1 MSVDIAKLKQIV
13 EATAAGAPVYVGQ
26 VIGQPMLAYNPP
38 LIEINTAVT
47 NPADPTEVLCRSTP
61 AAADYLKANE
71 GQAEAGKANGSG
83 SKYAIITNA
92 ELPAAKKRGNTAG
105 SGAPTKYPFADLEVN
120 ASFFSADTE
129 HKNKNAVKALGSTV
143 SAQNDKYSE
152 QVVKDGVPQI
162 KTVTRAV
169 RDKQTKK
176 AKLNADGSKV
186 TETVELP
193 VKKYNRKFTIRPVE
207 KGKTYGGWTAPENG
221 ALIARIL

>member
-1 MSVDIAKLKQIV
+1 MSGVDVAKLKAIFD
-13 EATAAGAPVYVGQ
+13 ATAAGTAVYVGQ
-26 VIGQPMLAYNPP
+26 VVGQPMLAHVPP
-38 LIEINTAVT
+38 LIEINTSVV
-47 NPADPTEVLCRSTP
+47 NPADGTEVLCRSTA

-71 GQAEAGKANGSG
+71 GQAQADKSNGS

-92 ELPAAKKRGNTAG
+92 ELPAAKKRGNTSG

-120 ASFFSADTE
+120 ASFFSANSE

-152 QVVKDGVPQI
+152 QLMENGVGKT

-169 RDKQTKK
+169 RNKQTKK
-176 AKLNADGSKV
+176 AKLNPDGSKV
-186 TETVELP
+186 VETVELP

-207 KGKTYGGWTAPENG
+207 KGKKYGGWEAPEDG

>member
-1 MSVDIAKLKQIV
+1 MSVDVAKLKEIV
-13 EATAAGAPVYVGQ
+13 EATAANTAVYVGQ
-26 VIGQPMLAYNPP
+26 VVGQPMLAHSPP
-38 LIEINTAVT
+38 LIEINTAVQ
-47 NPADPTEVLCRSTP
+47 NPADPTEVICRSTP
-61 AAADYLKANE
+61 AAADYLKA
-71 GQAEAGKANGSG
+71 APATSG
-83 SKYAIITNA
+83 DKLKYAIITNA
-92 ELPAAKKRGNTAG
+92 ELPAPKKRGNSSG
-105 SGAPTKYPFADLEVN
+105 SGAPTKYPFAELEVN
-120 ASFFSADTE
+120 ASFFSANSE
-129 HKNKNAVKALGSTV
+129 HKNKDAVKALGSTV

-152 QVVKDGVPQI
+152 QVVKDGVPQT

-176 AKLNADGSKV
+176 AKLNPDGSKV

>member
-1 MSVDIAKLKQIV
+1 MSVDVAKLKAIV
-13 EATAAGAPVYVGQ
+13 EATAAGTAVYVGQ
-26 VIGQPMLAYNPP
+26 VVGQPMLAHNPP
-38 LIEINTAVT
+38 LIEINTAVQ
-47 NPADPTEVLCRSTP
+47 NPADPTEVICRSTP
-61 AAADYLKANE
+61 AAADYLKA
-71 GQAEAGKANGSG
+71 APATSG
-83 SKYAIITNA
+83 DKLKYAIITNA
-92 ELPAAKKRGNTAG
+92 ELPAPKRRGNSSG
-105 SGAPTKYPFADLEVN
+105 SGAPTKYPFAELEVN
-120 ASFFSADTE
+120 ASFFSANSE
-129 HKNKNAVKALGSTV
+129 HKNKDAVKALGSTV

-152 QVVKDGVPQI
+152 QVVKDGVPQT

-176 AKLNADGSKV
+176 AKLNPDGSKV